1 MGFGDFSTI
10 CRKSA
15 LPLCAIVGPVSPIS
29 GISTGIQANCYAR
42 SVELA
47 NTIIF
52 EAATD
57 FMHILALGMAAIMV
71 LHVRSK
77 FTAVGKISSD
87 LTMASHTTIL
97 MPSSDIQCSIFRSQR
112 NHHLLLHLYGAYHDF
127 IDTGL
132 WSDSPSIGCLS
143 LFRRGPEWLHIC
155 SLHLS
160 PSERLR
166 RISAI

>member
-1 MGFGDFSTI
+1 MGFGDFETI

-15 LPLCAIVGPVSPIS
+15 LPLCAIVGPISPIS
-29 GISTGIQANCYAR
+29 GSPAGILANCYAR

-77 FTAVGKISSD
+77 FTAVGKEATF
-87 LTMASHTTIL
+87 L
-97 MPSSDIQCSIFRSQR
+97 
-112 NHHLLLHLYGAYHDF
+112 F
-127 IDTGL
+127 IE
-132 WSDSPSIGCLS
+132 CLP
-143 LFRRGPEWLHIC
+143 RYDYI
-155 SLHLS
+155 
-160 PSERLR
+160 
-166 RISAI
+166 